1 MWDFSLK
8 QFFIQGVDYQPG
20 GSSGFNEDNDPLS
33 DINKCVRDAYL
44 FQKLGINTIRVYSIS
59 TKLNHDKCMS
69 LFASLGIYV
78 VLDVNTPL
86 RGQHLNR
93 YEPWTTYTSEYL
105 DHIFKVSS
113 EFSGYNNT
121 LAYFIGNEIVN
132 DPISAKASPIYIKAL
147 TRDVKEFLSKN
158 NLRQV
163 PVGYSAA
170 DDLSYRISLAK
181 YLACYTSSPF
191 ESVDFY
197 GVNSYQWC
205 GKQTFESSGYNIL
218 VNDYKDYS
226 KPIFFS
232 EYGCNVIQPRIF
244 GEVKEIYS
252 TRMASVF
259 SGGLVYEFAQES
271 NNYGLVDYDS
281 KGDVHMLKDFFFLKD
296 QITNL
301 TMPALGGVST
311 SKVLPSL
318 SSSSQT
324 GTAVPKPNK
333 GKTVPEEPL
342 FGSKE
347 YYEAV
352 LGTSAFNPRNKNQ
365 VSNDE
370 YCEEKYINL
379 EISDNLPVGIA
390 DHLIQSGISSYK
402 LGKFVSLNETE
413 LQSTYKIYGVDG
425 SLLKDKIA
433 ITISLKRKEDTISF
447 KERIWGNS
455 GSDRMSYQS
464 FILMIIGYFSSIFI
478 F

>member
-1 MWDFSLK
+1 M
-8 QFFIQGVDYQPG
+8 
-20 GSSGFNEDNDPLS
+20 
-33 DINKCVRDAYL
+33 
-44 FQKLGINTIRVYSIS
+44 
-59 TKLNHDKCMS
+59 NHDKCMS

-132 DPISAKASPIYIKAL
+132 DPISAKVSPIYIKAL

-181 YLACYTSSPF
+181 YLACYTSSSF

-218 VNDYKDYS
+218 VNDYKDFS

-232 EYGCNVIQPRIF
+232 EYGCNVIQPRVFEEI
-244 GEVKEIYS
+244 KEIYS
-252 TRMASVF
+252 TKMASVF

-281 KGDVHMLKDFFFLKD
+281 KGDVHMLKDFFLLKD

-301 TMPALGGVST
+301 TMPASGDGRMSR
-311 SKVLPSL
+311 SLPSSTL
-318 SSSSQT
+318 QT
-324 GTAVPKPNK
+324 GTAVPKHHK
-333 GKTVPEEPL
+333 GKTEPVEPV
-342 FGSKE
+342 FGSKQ

-352 LGTSAFNPRNKNQ
+352 IGTSVFKSRNTNK
-365 VSNDE
+365 VSNDD
-370 YCEEKYINL
+370 YCEEKYMNL
-379 EISDNLPVGIA
+379 ETSDKLPVGIA
-390 DHLIQSGISSYK
+390 DHLIQSGISSYRI
-402 LGKFVSLNETE
+402 GKFVSLNETE

-425 SLLKDKIA
+425 SLLKDKVA
-433 ITISLKRKEDTISF
+433 ITIIPRRKEDTISF
-447 KERIWGNS
+447 KERIWGNG

-464 FILMIIGYFSSIFI
+464 FFFRDFWLSYFSFHFFILRLQHPQNFALIFN
-478 F
+478 FFY

>member
-1 MWDFSLK
+1 
-8 QFFIQGVDYQPG
+8 
-20 GSSGFNEDNDPLS
+20 
-33 DINKCVRDAYL
+33 
-44 FQKLGINTIRVYSIS
+44 
-59 TKLNHDKCMS
+59 
-69 LFASLGIYV
+69 
-78 VLDVNTPL
+78 
-86 RGQHLNR
+86 
-93 YEPWTTYTSEYL
+93 
-105 DHIFKVSS
+105 
-113 EFSGYNNT
+113 
-121 LAYFIGNEIVN
+121 
-132 DPISAKASPIYIKAL
+132 
-147 TRDVKEFLSKN
+147 
-158 NLRQV
+158 
-163 PVGYSAA
+163 
-170 DDLSYRISLAK
+170 
-181 YLACYTSSPF
+181 
-191 ESVDFY
+191 
-197 GVNSYQWC
+197 
-205 GKQTFESSGYNIL
+205 
-218 VNDYKDYS
+218 
-226 KPIFFS
+226 
-232 EYGCNVIQPRIF
+232 
-244 GEVKEIYS
+244 
-252 TRMASVF
+252 MASVF

-311 SKVLPSL
+311 SKVSPSL
-318 SSSSQT
+318 SSSSSSQT

-379 EISDNLPVGIA
+379 EISDKLPVGIA

-433 ITISLKRKEDTISF
+433 ITISPKRKEDTISF